1 MFGNAKFSL
10 LILSFSLVGVLGE
23 LALAEINVVLNK
35 IAVIRLRIGRMQLIL
50 LLRQTSLTK
59 NLTLLFIIKIL
70 KTLGLPLG
78 EI

>member
-1 MFGNAKFSL
+1 M
-10 LILSFSLVGVLGE
+10 LGE
-23 LALAEINVVLNK
+23 AALAEVNVVLNK
-35 IAVIRLRIGRMQLIL
+35 IVIVILRIGRMQLTL